1 MKFSFLFSQIGT
13 QLQRAILCGN
23 IMQSVELFCSEVG
36 FAAVAVV
43 IVAKCWSGIKQ
54 FVLDERVWRMQ
65 MPVFFTFLPNN
76 VFLTLHIAHVAV

>member
-1 MKFSFLFSQIGT
+1 MTWAFNEVLIFIFQIGT

-43 IVAKCWSGIKQ
+43 IVAKC
-54 FVLDERVWRMQ
+54 
-65 MPVFFTFLPNN
+65 
-76 VFLTLHIAHVAV
+76 